1 MAAFGERVR
10 QLRVAMRMS
19 QRDLAERVGVDY
31 TYLSKIEN
39 NKMDPPSD
47 KVIRKMAA
55 ELGADEEGL
64 LALAAKVSQGELRE
78 TVARDARVG
87 VLFRRLQSGN
97 LTEGQIRRMI
107 KIMEEGTEYGETGQH
122 E

>member
-1 MAAFGERVR
+1 MATFGERVR

-55 ELGADEEGL
+55 ELGADEEEL
-64 LALAAKVSQGELRE
+64 LALAAKVSQEELRE

-107 KIMEEGTEYGETGQH
+107 KIMEEGPGYGETGQH

>member
-1 MAAFGERVR
+1 MATFGERVR

-55 ELGADEEGL
+55 ELGADEEEL
-64 LALAAKVSQGELRE
+64 LSLAAKVSQGELRE
-78 TVARDARVG
+78 SVNRDARMG
-87 VLFRRLQSGN
+87 VLFRKLQTGS
-97 LTEGQIRRMI
+97 LTEEQICGMI
-107 KIMEEGTEYGETGQH
+107 KIMEEGPEYGKTDQH
-122 E
+122 K

>member
-1 MAAFGERVR
+1 MATFGERVR
-10 QLRVAMRMS
+10 QLRVDRRMS
-19 QRDLAERVGVDY
+19 QRSLAIRVSVDY

-39 NKMDPPSD
+39 GKMGPPSD
-47 KVIRKMAA
+47 RVIHRLAV
-55 ELGADEEGL
+55 ELGADEEEL

-78 TVARDARVG
+78 SVARDARVG

-97 LTEGQIRRMI
+97 LTEEQIRRMI
-107 KIMEEGTEYGETGQH
+107 KIMEEGPRYGETGQH